1 MSGKVQSQPDIAARC
16 RRAAAAASD
25 RKARDLRVLE
35 LAEISSLAD
44 YFLVCSGNSERQV
57 QAIADAV
64 VEKLKADKVR
74 PHHVEGYR
82 PGRWILLDYGDF
94 VVHVFEESTRGF
106 YALEKLWADAPDVT
120 AEFVK

>member
-1 MSGKVQSQPDIAARC
+1 MSGSVQSQPDIAARC
-16 RRAAAAASD
+16 REVVAAAAD
-25 RKARDLRVLE
+25 RKAQDLRVLE
-35 LAEISSLAD
+35 LSGISSLAD
-44 YFLVCSGNSERQV
+44 YFVVCSGNSERQV

-64 VEKLKADKVR
+64 VEKLRAEKIR
-74 PHHVEGYR
+74 PHHIEGQL

-94 VVHVFEESTRGF
+94 VVHVFEMSTREF